1 MGAEAFGQFEV
12 GQSHA
17 VKAEGALAVFA
28 IKVQVAVV
36 VVASPLLVA
45 QFVVDNASS
54 VLKGVH
60 HVVL

>member
-1 MGAEAFGQFEV
+1 MGTEAV
-12 GQSHA
+12 GQVELRQLNA

>member
-1 MGAEAFGQFEV
+1 MGAEAV
-12 GQSHA
+12 GQVEVRQLNA

-28 IKVQVAVV
+28 IKMQVAVV

>member
-1 MGAEAFGQFEV
+1 MGAEAVGQVEV
-12 GQSHA
+12 GQLHA

>member
-1 MGAEAFGQFEV
+1 MMTNEKLWAQKPSG
-12 GQSHA
+12 
-17 VKAEGALAVFA
+17 KAEGALAVFT

-36 VVASPLLVA
+36 VVASPLFVA
-45 QFVVDNASS
+45 QLVVYDASS

>member
-12 GQSHA
+12 GQLHA

-36 VVASPLLVA
+36 VVTSPLLVA

>member
-1 MGAEAFGQFEV
+1 MGAEAVGQVEV
-12 GQSHA
+12 GQLNA

-36 VVASPLLVA
+36 VVTSPLLVA

>member
-1 MGAEAFGQFEV
+1 MGAEAVGQVEV
-12 GQSHA
+12 GQLHV
-17 VKAEGALAVFA
+17 VKAKGALAVFA

>member
-1 MGAEAFGQFEV
+1 MGAEAV
-12 GQSHA
+12 GQVEVRQLNA

>member
-1 MGAEAFGQFEV
+1 MGAESV
-12 GQSHA
+12 GQVELRQLHA

-36 VVASPLLVA
+36 VVASPLFVA